1 MKRSLKIIV
10 IVLIALISNILTGQN
25 SQSFFNKADEF
36 LEKNVT
42 DGRVN
47 YESLKADLNQLNNLV
62 NEISKFDFLQLQIG
76 DEEKAYLINVY
87 NILVIRA
94 VLNNYPLKSVMDIG
108 GFFDKDIISI
118 GGQEYSLNK
127 VEKSILFKS
136 YPDPRLHFVLV
147 CAAIGCPQIIN
158 NAYYPDQ
165 LEQQLQKRT
174 KITLNDELY
183 IRVDRK
189 TKTVFIS
196 ELFKWYEKDFTA
208 TGLSVIQ
215 YINQYRENKIPVDY
229 KIDYIPYD
237 WTLNKIIKKQKSHI
251 LPKKENL
258 QAYTPSTLLKPGQIE
273 IKLFNNLYTQTAY
286 YDEESKKKDQ
296 NSRSTY
302 FTGIINSLYGISS
315 DINIGLDVYIK
326 SVRNDI
332 ESSSPFSLFKF
343 SSDANAST
351 ALAQIGPK
359 VKISPFKSL
368 RSLAFQSTFLI
379 ALKSD
384 LDGSEDADSP
394 YLDVDGSQWWT
405 QIFYDYSLNND
416 FLLYFESGF
425 FFRFDSP
432 YEDVYIPVKAFVNYY
447 PSRNWTIYFPL
458 EFTSYWKDSSI
469 SAYFNQTGLGGKYQL
484 TFNFELEI
492 LYTKFIFGKSQGA
505 GATYNLGVRFIM

>member
-1 MKRSLKIIV
+1 MKTSLKNIMIV
-10 IVLIALISNILTGQN
+10 SIVFTSSIVTGQN
-25 SQSFFNKADEF
+25 AQTFFNNADEF
-36 LEKNVT
+36 FKKNV
-42 DGRVN
+42 DNGRID
-47 YESLKADLNQLNNLV
+47 YESIKGDPEELNKLV
-62 NEISKFDFLQLQIG
+62 EEISNFDLSQLQKG
-76 DEEKAYLINVY
+76 NEEKAYLINVY
-87 NILVIRA
+87 NLLVVKA
-94 VLNNYPLKSVMDIG
+94 VLNNYPLKSVMDVER
-108 GFFDKDIISI
+108 FFDNDILSI
-118 GGQEYSLNK
+118 AGQEYSLNK
-127 VEKSILFKS
+127 IEKSILFKS
-136 YPDPRLHFVLV
+136 HPDPRLHFVLV

-174 KITLNDELY
+174 QITLNDEQY
-183 IRVDRK
+183 IRVEQK

-196 ELFKWYEKDFTA
+196 ELFKWYKKDFTA
-208 TGLSVIQ
+208 TGLSVIE

-229 KIDYIPYD
+229 KIDYITYD
-237 WTLNKIIKKQKSHI
+237 WTLNKVIKKQKSLM
-251 LPKKENL
+251 LPRKDNL

-286 YDEESKKKDQ
+286 YDEDSKKKDQ

-315 DINIGLDVYIK
+315 DINIGLDIYIK
-326 SVRNDI
+326 SVRNDK
-332 ESSSPFSLFKF
+332 ETSSPFSLFKF
-343 SSDANAST
+343 SSDVNSRT

-359 VKISPFKSL
+359 VKVSPFKSL

-384 LDGSEDADSP
+384 LDGSEGANSP

-405 QIFYDYSLNND
+405 QIFYDYSINND

-425 FFRFDSP
+425 FFRFDSR
-432 YEDVYIPVKAFVNYY
+432 YEDFYIPLKAFVNYY
-447 PSRNWTIYFPL
+447 PSRDWTVYLPL

-469 SAYFNQTGLGGKYQL
+469 SAHYSQTGLGGKYQV
-484 TFNFELEI
+484 TSDFELEI

-505 GATYNLGVRFIM
+505 GATYNFGVRFIM